1 MYSIFVIIDNIQ
13 NYKSNFSYM
22 HIESTFPRIISHPQS
37 FLNLVCFTSKDPKS
51 GTPPKVLEDFTSNS
65 DTNRCLLLNKQNT
78 NINIEKN
85 QKESVERT
93 KQKATYVNELQKKHN
108 SQEFNKIIKL
118 QLQQNNLDYDMEKK
132 AATFECKNNTEKS
145 RHGCETVELKSDNVN
160 SANNFQARSMS
171 ELAAYKKRYY
181 DTLLNAQK
189 AKVAIS
195 NSLASPSGHL
205 IAYDDPYYSN
215 YMCQQQHLLHQQ
227 RHLMARPQF
236 STYPTDLS
244 GLSSVHRDQY
254 SWTKSICKYL
264 LLKQLRL
271 QRQVR
276 RYRDIR
282 LF

>member
-1 MYSIFVIIDNIQ
+1 
-13 NYKSNFSYM
+13 M
-22 HIESTFPRIISHPQS
+22 HTESAFPCIRSHPQG
-37 FLNLVCFTSKDPKS
+37 FLNLVCFTSKDSKS
-51 GTPPKVLEDFTSNS
+51 GTPSKVLGDFTSNVSNS
-65 DTNRCLLLNKQNT
+65 DTNSCLFLNKQNT

-85 QKESVERT
+85 QKESIERT
-93 KQKATYVNELQKKHN
+93 KQKPITYVNELQKKHN
-108 SQEFNKIIKL
+108 SREFNKIMKL
-118 QLQQNNLDYDMEKK
+118 QLQQNNYDMKK
-132 AATFECKNNTEKS
+132 KPTTLECKDNTKKS
-145 RHGCETVELKSDNVN
+145 RYRYETIESKSDNIN
-160 SANNFQARSMS
+160 SAINFQARSMS

-205 IAYDDPYYSN
+205 IAYDDPYYAN

-227 RHLMARPQF
+227 RHLTARSQF

-244 GLSSVHRDQY
+244 GLSSVHHDQY